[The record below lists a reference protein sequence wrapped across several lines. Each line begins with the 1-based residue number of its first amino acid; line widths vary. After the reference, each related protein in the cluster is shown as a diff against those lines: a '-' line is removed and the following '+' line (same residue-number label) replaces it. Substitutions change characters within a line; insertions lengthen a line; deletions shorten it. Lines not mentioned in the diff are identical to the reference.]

1 MRPAAAVSAAAAA
14 LWLLALLGPGLS
26 CPDEDGSEG
35 DLQTCS
41 CCFYRQTPPQGASTG
56 PSLSSLCHRLPG
68 GRTFASLTRQA
79 CDTAVYSAFHISH
92 GWMEREGEEVIEKEP
107 EIPEEPVH
115 NSKVAIPALLRL
127 GSSHALSPP
136 DSPFQ
141 NWDSTV
147 TTLVQS
153 SIYPRCTTLEGDLYI
168 LMGAGSFGA
177 AEDGEEQCQTTP
189 LWSAVCCSAPEG
201 KDGFSVAII
210 QETGEGL
217 RPVSIKELEEVL
229 GVTELFFE
237 GCGDADS
244 GAFFAKIDLNN
255 IEQLD
260 VIRKSE
266 ADEAS
271 EEGGDA
277 DVNTDASEDG
287 ESSITQE
294 KVIDPEN
301 DDEDVTQEASRT
313 SSDSQA
319 KKIQSGAVRSD
330 AAQLETD
337 DEQETNSSSSIV
349 YVLATTLYLFKA
361 PLNPI
366 FSRITEFPGQVVYVL
381 QEDLGVLCALPGDT
395 CNVFYLLTSDLLS
408 GMCSAVE
415 TVLGIG
421 YNGFYNIYYCT
432 SSMLGAL
439 LNSCYTGVMGTGTLM
454 GDALGIFGGT
464 IGNAWWVLKRFGG
477 GLCKESGGYV
487 GSVASEMGSQA
498 LTVGGGLGRLVWRSG
513 DGVFK
518 GFRLGG
524 GFVVGLVDLV
534 FGGLGWF
541 FGERSE

>member
-92 GWMEREGEEVIEKEP
+92 GWMEREGE

-277 DVNTDASEDG
+277 DVNTDASKDG

-313 SSDSQA
+313 ST
-319 KKIQSGAVRSD
+319 VRSD
-330 AAQLETD
+330 AAHLC
-337 DEQETNSSSSIV
+337 SAFGS
-349 YVLATTLYLFKA
+349 LPYLNFKKK
-361 PLNPI
+361 PKPHGTFMLL
-366 FSRITEFPGQVVYVL
+366 FQVVYVL